1 MQANDGEHWF
11 VACVKPSHERV
22 AARVL
27 GNCGYE
33 CWVPL
38 QRVRRKWSDRIK
50 VVEQLVLP
58 HMLFVRTDESGR
70 IRSLKEVGQVSR
82 YLYDH
87 ASKRP
92 AIIPDGQLELFRKM
106 VGQSSLPVGFTAS
119 ELAPGDAV
127 EIVDGPLAGNICELV
142 NFNGAKRVAVRL
154 DMLGAAMVELPLS
167 SLRKLP

>member
-1 MQANDGEHWF
+1 
-11 VACVKPSHERV
+11 
-22 AARVL
+22 
-27 GNCGYE
+27 
-33 CWVPL
+33 
-38 QRVRRKWSDRIK
+38 
-50 VVEQLVLP
+50 
-58 HMLFVRTDESGR
+58 MLFVRTDESGR

-119 ELAPGDAV
+119 ELAPGDSV
-127 EIVDGPLAGNICELV
+127 EIVDGPLAGNVCELV